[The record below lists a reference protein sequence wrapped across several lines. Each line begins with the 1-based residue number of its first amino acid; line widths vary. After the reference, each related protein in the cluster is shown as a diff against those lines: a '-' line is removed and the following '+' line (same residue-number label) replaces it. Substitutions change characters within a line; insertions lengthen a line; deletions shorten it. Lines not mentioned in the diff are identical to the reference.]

1 MNPFLKGTILLI
13 AAAFIGE
20 CVEFFINMVLAR
32 ELGENGLGM
41 YMSIL
46 PTVFLIVL
54 LASFEM
60 PVSISKFIAEKD
72 KRIHQ
77 SMLSH
82 VLKWTIMTTAVL
94 MVVVTALFCRLFP
107 YLINIILF
115 LDGLC

>member
-1 MNPFLKGTILLI
+1 MNTFFRGTLLLVV
-13 AAAFIGE
+13 AAFIGE
-20 CVEFFINMVLAR
+20 IVEFITNMVLAR

-41 YMSIL
+41 YMAIL

-60 PVSISKFIAEKD
+60 PISISKFVAEKD

-82 VLKWTIMTTAVL
+82 VLKWTIMTTAALMLIVTFVL
-94 MVVVTALFCRLFP
+94 PFIPVFDQ
-107 YLINIILF
+107 YH
-115 LDGLC
+115 

>member
-1 MNPFLKGTILLI
+1 MSANPGKSVYTPLGSCFQIFEKEWPMNSFLKGTILLI

-60 PVSISKFIAEKD
+60 PVSISKFVAEKD

-82 VLKWTIMTTAVL
+82 VLKWTI
-94 MVVVTALFCRLFP
+94 
-107 YLINIILF
+107 I
-115 LDGLC
+115 